1 MRTRSRGERETGERC
16 EHERVRQIE
25 IQRERER
32 QARSRTG
39 GGGEWGVGGGGHQHT
54 EAVCGLPSSSSSSKN
69 RGEEK
74 QRWFERL
81 NSCWNR
87 KCREREGQILRQA
100 VGLLG
105 KGTGFGFSAD
115 IFKGKFHYKIL
126 SQPHLACWMHVTK
139 CNCT

>member
-1 MRTRSRGERETGERC
+1 M
-16 EHERVRQIE
+16 
-25 IQRERER
+25 
-32 QARSRTG
+32 
-39 GGGEWGVGGGGHQHT
+39 GGHQHT
-54 EAVCGLPSSSSSSKN
+54 GAVCGLPSSSSSSKN

-87 KCREREGQILRQA
+87 KCREREGQIPRQA

-126 SQPHLACWMHVTK
+126 AQPHLACWMHVRK